1 MKLINNL
8 PKLGLLQKSLTLKL
22 QPRRLRANAG
32 EKKKKKRLFFWFYI
46 FVLKQGLYSSNFLSQ
61 KVRKE
66 IQQRKLHKKLNTL
79 TLQKLKNLN
88 LSQLLFDIDILRQF
102 ILP

>member
-1 MKLINNL
+1 MNNL

-22 QPRRLRANAG
+22 QPRRVRANG
-32 EKKKKKRLFFWFYI
+32 REEKKEETLLLILYI
-46 FVLKQGLYSSNFLSQ
+46 FVLKQSLYSRNFLSQ

-66 IQQRKLHKKLNTL
+66 IQQTKIHKKLNIL
-79 TLQKLKNLN
+79 TLQTLKNLK
-88 LSQLLFDIDILRQF
+88 LSQQLFDIEILRQF